1 MFDSVL
7 ISKQEQKVFLHLFLI
22 KTFIIQEQDTIQAYR
37 VYTLNMETARKA
49 KDEKSMKS
57 CKTNTTTPHLQVS
70 SHVSHIA
77 FVQLHIAAAERGGD
91 LIRIDSA

>member
-37 VYTLNMETARKA
+37 VYTLTWKLQGKQRMKKA
-49 KDEKSMKS
+49 
-57 CKTNTTTPHLQVS
+57 
-70 SHVSHIA
+70 
-77 FVQLHIAAAERGGD
+77 
-91 LIRIDSA
+91 